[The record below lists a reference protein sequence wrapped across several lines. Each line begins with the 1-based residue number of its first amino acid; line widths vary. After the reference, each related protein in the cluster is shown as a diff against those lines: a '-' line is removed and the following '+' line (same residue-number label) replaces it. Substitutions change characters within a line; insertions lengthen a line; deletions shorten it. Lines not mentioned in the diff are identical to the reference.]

1 MGKNGRMKSV
11 EFTSMRAMR
20 ESGRRPGEELCQGVV
35 KGRGRSDGP
44 WSAESRLECENHKL
58 TLQPVEQSE

>member
-1 MGKNGRMKSV
+1 MGENERMKSV

-20 ESGRRPGEELCQGVV
+20 EAGRRPGEELFQGVV
-35 KGRGRSDGP
+35 KGRGRSDGR